1 MRLYHR
7 TTRAA
12 AHTILAHGFH
22 DAWGYHLTDRLWYGV
37 WLSDRPSDDDDAD
50 AEVLLAVD
58 LDVPE
63 GDLAEYAWW
72 FNLTTGYRKFLLPAE
87 LIKQHGT
94 IRIVEEQ

>member
-7 TTRAA
+7 TTRVA
-12 AHTILAHGFH
+12 AHTILAHGFR
-22 DAWGYHLTDRLWYGV
+22 DAWGYYLTDRLWYGV
-37 WLSDRPSDDDDAD
+37 WLSDLSSDDEDRD

-58 LDVPE
+58 LDVPD
-63 GDLAEYAWW
+63 GDLAEYAWLL
-72 FNLTTGYRKFLLPAE
+72 NLATGYRKFLLPAA